1 MFNFWNISVPFIN
14 SFGHTGFDKDRFF
27 KWSYLDSLTRIRGLP
42 DGIYL
47 HAKNTN
53 LGIFW
58 RNSELK
64 MLVYFISIWNI
75 YCHLVF
81 CRAIWYILWPFG
93 IFYGRLEILQ
103 TFGIFSPFWCAV
115 QKKSGNPGFSSSRW
129 TSRVPSF
136 FQSTNTNL
144 SFKTWRAKYVKSFWA
159 CYTWL

>member
-1 MFNFWNISVPFIN
+1 
-14 SFGHTGFDKDRFF
+14 
-27 KWSYLDSLTRIRGLP
+27 
-42 DGIYL
+42 
-47 HAKNTN
+47 

-115 QKKSGNPGFSSSRW
+115 QKNLATLVFLQVAGPAAYHHSF
-129 TSRVPSF
+129 RVQTQTFLLKLGVRSM
-136 FQSTNTNL
+136 
-144 SFKTWRAKYVKSFWA
+144 
-159 CYTWL
+159 